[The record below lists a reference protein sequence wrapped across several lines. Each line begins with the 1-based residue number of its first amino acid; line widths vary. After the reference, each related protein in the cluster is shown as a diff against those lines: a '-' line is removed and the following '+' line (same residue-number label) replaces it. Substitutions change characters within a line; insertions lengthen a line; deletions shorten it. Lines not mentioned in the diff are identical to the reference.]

1 MVHKLSQG
9 SVICDSEIYNFDYLS
24 WKYDLHASNDPEL
37 FSKLI
42 SLKGAKALDEVDGV
56 YSLAYFGDGF
66 VLLARD
72 ILGLKPIFYSCDK
85 GFAFSFIRNDLERL
99 GHKDVQ
105 ELDPIKILRYDQD
118 RCKFSFINKS
128 FFSLSPETRD
138 LEGVIVKN
146 LSGLFKEAV
155 KKRVKKKKFGILF
168 SGGVDSTL
176 IALVCKKLG
185 CSFTCYTSYFSYQG
199 VQESEDLVWA
209 KKVAKSLNLK
219 LKTLKVDLRKTELIV
234 KKLVPFIGAD
244 AVKIGVALPEF
255 AACEAAKKDG
265 CDFVFSGLGSEELYA
280 GYQRHKLSSNVNK
293 ECLAGLRMIYERDTY
308 RDYIVA
314 DQNHVK
320 IETPFLDN
328 NLVSYSLRIPSRF
341 KLKDGVEK
349 FIIRQ
354 VAMKIGVPKG
364 FALRKKKAAQ
374 YGSNSD
380 KALSKLAR
388 LNGFKYKKDYLN
400 SLLS

>member
-1 MVHKLSQG
+1 MVRKLSQG
-9 SVICDSEIYNFDYLS
+9 SVICDSEIYNFDYLNR
-24 WKYDLHASNDPEL
+24 KHHLDASNDSEL

-56 YSLAYFGDGF
+56 YSLAYFGGGF

-72 ILGLKPIFYSCDK
+72 ILGLKPIFYSWDK
-85 GFAFSFIRNDLERL
+85 GFAFSFIRNDLKRL

-105 ELDPIKILRYDQD
+105 ELDPAKILRYNQD
-118 RCKFSFINKS
+118 KCKFFFMNRS
-128 FFSLSPETRD
+128 FFSLRPETRD
-138 LEGVIVKN
+138 PEDVVVKN
-146 LSGLFKEAV
+146 LSGLFTEAV
-155 KKRVKKKKFGILF
+155 KKRVKKKKFGVLF

-185 CSFTCYTSYFSYQG
+185 CNFTCYTSYFSYPG
-199 VQESEDLVWA
+199 IQESEDLVWA
-209 KKVAKSLNLK
+209 KRVAKSLNFRLK
-219 LKTLKVDLRKTELIV
+219 AVKVDLRKTELII
-234 KKLVPFIGAD
+234 KKLVPFLGAD

-280 GYQRHKLSSNVNK
+280 GYQRHRLSSDVNK
-293 ECLAGLRMIYERDTY
+293 ECLAGLRMMYERDTY
-308 RDYIVA
+308 RDCIVA

-320 IETPFLDN
+320 FETPFLDN
-328 NLVSYSLRIPSRF
+328 NLVAYSLRIPSKF
-341 KLKDGVEK
+341 KLKGGVEK
-349 FIIRQ
+349 FIMRQ
-354 VAMKIGVPKG
+354 AAMKLGVPKG
-364 FALRKKKAAQ
+364 FALRKKRAAQ

-388 LNGFKYKKDYLN
+388 LNGFKYKKDYLS